1 MRKGVFKAVK
11 KDGTVY
17 YRASIT
23 NKTAHISL
31 GSFENEEKA
40 EAAYFKASEIIRG
53 GLDYEPDDW
62 ERNGKELEFEKWVM
76 LLNLRKTGIYCKN
89 PIYMYGKYF
98 IYYVDRETGLKFDVD
113 DLFFFRNHKIQ
124 KRGGHLFYSD
134 FGMQCSLLDRYGV
147 RSFAVRGRD
156 YYFKNGDEL
165 DYTYGNIVVV
175 NRYYGVYTEEVHGRK
190 MYSVKIHMK
199 GNVSVGCFADEREA
213 AVAYNKAADSIEEM
227 IRKKVNEMPCS
238 ENGCM
243 HKNDDTQDVVF
254 YNGRR
259 RKTTTKNAANTD
271 EYWDYTEGK
280 TGYRKWRRNYV
291 EELTNAEY
299 IKLYEHIRLSKSFKR
314 YLTTL

>member
-1 MRKGVFKAVK
+1 MRKGVFQAVK

-31 GSFENEEKA
+31 GSFENEKKA
-40 EAAYFKASEIIRG
+40 EAAYFKASEILRG
-53 GLDYEPDDW
+53 EADFAPDDW
-62 ERNGKELEFEKWVM
+62 EKNGRELEFEKWVM

-98 IYYVDRETGLKFDVD
+98 IYYIDRETGLKFDVD

-147 RSFAVRGRD
+147 RSHAVKGRD

-165 DYTYGNIVVV
+165 DYTYGNIAVV
-175 NRYYGVYTEEVHGRK
+175 NRYYGVYTEEVRGRK

-199 GNVSVGCFADEREA
+199 GNVSVGCFADEKEA
-213 AVAYNKAADSIEEM
+213 AVAYNKAADSIEEI
-227 IRKKVNEMPCS
+227 IRKKENEIACS
-238 ENGCM
+238 ENVCM
-243 HKNDDTQDVVF
+243 HKNDATQDVVF
-254 YNGRR
+254 YDSRQ
-259 RKTTTKNAANTD
+259 KEITTKDAVNAD
-271 EYWDYTEGK
+271 EYWDYAEGK
-280 TGYRKWRRNYV
+280 TEYRKWRRNYV

-299 IKLYEHIRLSKSFKR
+299 IKLYENIRLSKGFKR
-314 YLTTL
+314 YLMTL